1 MRSTNVPAVQALF
14 AAPQA
19 PLTAV
24 AALLA
29 EQLALPP
36 PSVLLQDHD
45 HGPEPD
51 TAEAVPELHNEPPE
65 GADARVAP
73 LADPQDPLDEAEA
86 EQLELPPPCSP
97 VHVHDHGP
105 EPDTAEAVPA
115 LHNAPPEGAD
125 ALVVPLADPQP
136 PATIG
141 AQLGADVIEELTVV
155 LPPVSLLDW

>member
-36 PSVLLQDHD
+36 PSVLLQD
-45 HGPEPD
+45 
-51 TAEAVPELHNEPPE
+51 
-65 GADARVAP
+65 
-73 LADPQDPLDEAEA
+73 
-86 EQLELPPPCSP
+86 
-97 VHVHDHGP
+97 HDHGP